1 MVFQVAHIS
10 RQMTVEGTYSHTR
23 CSKQSSTLC
32 TVMERN
38 TMFIHTQKE
47 SCMGEKM
54 DQREILFS
62 VTEADRL
69 WGENGRGLPGDE
81 RWSEREELLSVR
93 ELWPQAAVPAVAKSG
108 QKAIDYILKDAED
121 DDCQRTGEGEGRR
134 ESNDAVDKNIME
146 NAQSLKETNYPI
158 WQKSDFINMF
168 SFHLTL
174 FFFVV
179 GVVSV
184 YDHLSHFQVQSVT
197 FNECPEIGAAGPERK
212 GIVFFYYYYCL
223 FVSPSL
229 SLFSLPLWSLLFS
242 SVGVCWQ

>member
-1 MVFQVAHIS
+1 M
-10 RQMTVEGTYSHTR
+10 
-23 CSKQSSTLC
+23 
-32 TVMERN
+32 
-38 TMFIHTQKE
+38 
-47 SCMGEKM
+47 
-54 DQREILFS
+54 
-62 VTEADRL
+62 
-69 WGENGRGLPGDE
+69 PGDE
-81 RWSEREELLSVR
+81 RWSERGELLSVR

-174 FFFVV
+174 FFVVV

-212 GIVFFYYYYCL
+212 GIVFFLLLLL
-223 FVSPSL
+223 FICFTQPISFLSPSL
-229 SLFSLPLWSLLFS
+229 ITLVFQCRCLLA
-242 SVGVCWQ
+242 VI

>member
-1 MVFQVAHIS
+1 M
-10 RQMTVEGTYSHTR
+10 
-23 CSKQSSTLC
+23 
-32 TVMERN
+32 
-38 TMFIHTQKE
+38 
-47 SCMGEKM
+47 
-54 DQREILFS
+54 
-62 VTEADRL
+62 
-69 WGENGRGLPGDE
+69 PGDE
-81 RWSEREELLSVR
+81 RWSERGELLSVR

-174 FFFVV
+174 FFVVV

-212 GIVFFYYYYCL
+212 GIVFFIIIIIYL
-223 FVSPSL
+223 FHPVYLFSL
-229 SLFSLPLWSLLFS
+229 SLSDHSCFP
-242 SVGVCWQ
+242 V

>member
-1 MVFQVAHIS
+1 
-10 RQMTVEGTYSHTR
+10 
-23 CSKQSSTLC
+23 
-32 TVMERN
+32 
-38 TMFIHTQKE
+38 
-47 SCMGEKM
+47 M

-81 RWSEREELLSVR
+81 RWSERGELLSVR

-121 DDCQRTGEGEGRR
+121 DDCQRTREGEGRR
-134 ESNDAVDKNIME
+134 ESNNAVDKNIME

-174 FFFVV
+174 FFFCCWCCICVWPSFSFSSAISHIQWV
-179 GVVSV
+179 PWNRCSRAREKRECFFFIINNIYLFHPV
-184 YDHLSHFQVQSVT
+184 Y
-197 FNECPEIGAAGPERK
+197 
-212 GIVFFYYYYCL
+212 L
-223 FVSPSL
+223 FSL
-229 SLFSLPLWSLLFS
+229 SLSDHSCFP
-242 SVGVCWQ
+242 V